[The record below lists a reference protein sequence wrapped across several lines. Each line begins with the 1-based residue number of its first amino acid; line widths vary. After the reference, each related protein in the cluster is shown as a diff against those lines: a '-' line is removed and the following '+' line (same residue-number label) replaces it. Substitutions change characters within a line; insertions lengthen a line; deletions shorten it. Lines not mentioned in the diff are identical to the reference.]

1 MSEGMPGT
9 AKPAGVTL
17 NAGSAG
23 GGAAGLVGGV
33 AVVAATAT
41 IANSAAAAAANSSAN
56 PNGPNTMAASQ
67 AEPDMKGWLLKW
79 TNYLKGYQK
88 RWFVLSKGVL
98 SYYRNQAE
106 MAHTCRGTISL
117 HGALIHTV
125 DSCTFVISNGGTQTF
140 HIKAANEVERQS
152 WVTAL
157 ELAKAKAIRAMES
170 DEEEEDNTANT
181 IPSEELNLVVRELTI
196 KLENLKTCYDLI
208 TKHGAALQRALS
220 ELESGDDLANKTK
233 IVSERATLFRIS
245 SNAMINAC
253 SDYLQTS
260 QTQGHKWSK
269 MLQHER
275 DQKLHLEEM
284 VEQLARQHSH
294 LEQAANRHRPNV
306 AASASDDEDNEFYD
320 AQEEGGSVA
329 SQEESS
335 FILNIPV
342 SMHHNHRRNS
352 IDATGSSSEGE
363 EGNSETQQ
371 VSVSFGAF
379 PLIGSPYFRRIFGLF
394 YQVLV
399 VAENLHNMD
408 VTDRISVHSSQALT
422 PTIGNQSKV
431 VVRKRRTRVADKP
444 NYPLNLWSIIKN
456 CIGKDLSKIPMPVNF
471 NEPLSMLQR
480 LTEDFEYSEILD
492 KAAQTKDTCEQL
504 AYVTAF
510 TVSSYSTTSNR
521 TGKPFNPL
529 LGETYE
535 CDRTDDLGW
544 RCINEQVSHH
554 PPMAA
559 QYCEGR
565 GWRCWQEFTMTSK
578 FRGKYIQIVPLGYAH
593 VEFPATGNRYTWRK
607 VTTTVHNIIVGKLWV
622 DNHGEME
629 IFGER
634 NAKGVKC
641 HLKYLPYSYFT
652 RDTQRRVKGVVMD
665 NANQVKWVING
676 TWDSK
681 IEIAPVTST
690 SGSTENPVY
699 KTGNY
704 KTAWTRNL
712 PPPDSDKYYNFTLL
726 ACQLNEPEPGLAPTD
741 SRLRPDQRLMEEGRW
756 NESNQE
762 KLRLEEGQRARRRQR
777 EAEAEKAAAEGRP
790 YPPYEP
796 IWFSKE
802 KEEGTDNL
810 VHVYKG
816 SYWDAKAKQDWT
828 KSPTIF

>member
-1 MSEGMPGT
+1 
-9 AKPAGVTL
+9 
-17 NAGSAG
+17 
-23 GGAAGLVGGV
+23 
-33 AVVAATAT
+33 
-41 IANSAAAAAANSSAN
+41 
-56 PNGPNTMAASQ
+56 
-67 AEPDMKGWLLKW
+67 MKGWLLKW

-98 SYYRNQAE
+98 SYYRAEHGAGPYAGGRSAAGKLSIRRRRKGPRPENQAE

-181 IPSEELNLVVRELTI
+181 IPSEELNLVVRELTVR
-196 KLENLKTCYDLI
+196 LENLKTCYDLI

-220 ELESGDDLANKTK
+220 ELETGDDLANKTK

-253 SDYLQTS
+253 SDYLQTA

-294 LEQAANRHRPNV
+294 LEQAATRHRPN
-306 AASASDDEDNEFYD
+306 ATTSASDDEDNEFYD
-320 AQEEGGSVA
+320 AQEEGGSVTL
-329 SQEESS
+329 QEDSS

-342 SMHHNHRRNS
+342 TTHHNHRRNS
-352 IDATGSSSEGE
+352 NDATGSSSEGE

-371 VSVSFGAF
+371 V
-379 PLIGSPYFRRIFGLF
+379 
-394 YQVLV
+394 LV
-399 VAENLHNMD
+399 VAENLDNMD
-408 VTDRISVHSSQALT
+408 VTDRISVNSSQALT
-422 PTIGNQSKV
+422 PTLLSNQSK
-431 VVRKRRTRVADKP
+431 VVRKRRTRVPDKP

-480 LTEDFEYSEILD
+480 LTEDFEYSDILD
-492 KAAQTKDTCEQL
+492 KAAQAKDTCEQL

-535 CDRTDDLGW
+535 CDRSDDLGW

-578 FRGKYIQIVPLGYAH
+578 FRGKYIQIVPLGYTH
-593 VEFPATGNRYTWRK
+593 VEFPATGNKYTWRK

-622 DNHGEME
+622 DNHGDME
-629 IFGER
+629 IFGEGS
-634 NAKGVKC
+634 AKGVKC

-665 NANQVKWVING
+665 SGNQVKWVING

-690 SGSTENPVY
+690 SGSMENPVY

-704 KTAWTRNL
+704 KTAWTRRM

-726 ACQLNEPEPGLAPTD
+726 ACQLNEPEPNVAPTD
-741 SRLRPDQRLMEEGRW
+741 SRLRPDQRLMEDGKW

-762 KLRLEEGQRARRRQR
+762 KLRLEECQRARRRQR
-777 EAEAEKAAAEGRP
+777 EAEAETAASEGRP

-796 IWFSKE
+796 IWFGKE

-816 SYWDAKAKQDWT
+816 TYWDSKAKQDWS
-828 KSPTIF
+828 KCPTIF